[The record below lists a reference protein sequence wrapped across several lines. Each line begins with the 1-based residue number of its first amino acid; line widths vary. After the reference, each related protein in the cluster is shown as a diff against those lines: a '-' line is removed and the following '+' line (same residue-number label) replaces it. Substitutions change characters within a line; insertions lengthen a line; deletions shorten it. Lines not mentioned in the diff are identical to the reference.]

1 MSGVITPGHPP
12 TPTRGSWHRW
22 AAVAL
27 VLVGLFRIAATYDD
41 LSETLDEVAHLGAGM
56 EWLEAGRYT
65 FEPQH
70 PPLARV
76 ASAVG
81 PYLLGIRVHD
91 APDMWTTGRRVLYAD
106 GRYLRNLTA
115 ARLGILPFF
124 AITVLFVW
132 RLGREA
138 FGPDVALGAVACFTL
153 LPPVLAHSGVA
164 TTDGPFEAMFAA
176 TLYAMVRWLKQPTV
190 RRGAWLGVAAGL
202 SLMTKFS
209 ALPYLGLT
217 MALAMLIRLWSM
229 RQQRRR
235 ALGSDSGGRAPAPEG
250 REGDVHWTWRGVATS
265 LAVAAIAAFV
275 VVWASYRFSV
285 GTIRGIPLPAPEIVR
300 GIRDVAEHNRGGHPS
315 YFLGEFHV
323 TGVWYFFPVLLLIK
337 TPLSALVLGVMG
349 LGMLARRGWQN
360 ADWIALLPIAAAAA
374 ILAVAIPSR
383 INIGLRHVLPI
394 YIALALG
401 AGVAWQYAW
410 RRLRVP
416 TGRAALVLATAL
428 MAAGSVTIHPDYLAY
443 FNVLAGRDP
452 SRIVTDSDLDW
463 GQDLFRL
470 ARVVREQKIDTLRF
484 AHMFSGDVGPV
495 IGVPVVPWGGPSR
508 PTGWI
513 AISETLYRFGRLTV
527 RNDLYQRD
535 AHANDWLDSAAV
547 FTRVGKSIRLYHIPT
562 PGAVPAAR
570 P

>member
-1 MSGVITPGHPP
+1 M
-12 TPTRGSWHRW
+12 
-22 AAVAL
+22 AL
-27 VLVGLFRIAATYDD
+27 VLLGLLRIAATYDD
-41 LSETLDEVAHLGAGM
+41 LSETLDEVAHIGAGM
-56 EWLEAGRYT
+56 EWLELGRYT

-76 ASAVG
+76 AGAVG
-81 PYLLGIRVHD
+81 PYLLGIRVD
-91 APDMWTTGRRVLYAD
+91 GAPDMWTAGRRTLYAD

-124 AITVLFVW
+124 ALAALFVW

-153 LPPVLAHSGVA
+153 LPPVLAHFGVA

-176 TLYAMVRWLKQPTV
+176 TLYAMVRWLRQPTV

-202 SLMTKFS
+202 ALVTKFS

-217 MALAMLIRLWSM
+217 MAFATLIRLWSV
-229 RQQRRR
+229 RQQRRQ
-235 ALGSDSGGRAPAPEG
+235 ALGFDSGDRASVEPEG
-250 REGDVHWTWRGVATS
+250 QEGGVSWTWRGVATS
-265 LAVAAIAAFV
+265 LAVASVAAFV
-275 VVWASYRFSV
+275 VAWASYRFSV
-285 GTIRGIPLPAPEIVR
+285 GSIRGIPLPAPEIVR

-337 TPLSALVLGVMG
+337 TPLSALVLGVVG
-349 LGMLARRGWQN
+349 LGILARRGWQH
-360 ADWIALLPIAAAAA
+360 ADWIALVPIAVVAA
-374 ILAVAIPSR
+374 ILTVAIPSR

-394 YIALALG
+394 YIALAFG

-410 RRLRVP
+410 RRLRVAP
-416 TGRAALVLATAL
+416 ARAALVVATAL
-428 MAAGSVTIHPDYLAY
+428 MAIGSVTIHPDYLAY

-452 SRIVTDSDLDW
+452 SRIVSDSDLDW

-484 AHMFSGDVGPV
+484 AHMFSGDVGPIV
-495 IGVPVVPWGGPSR
+495 GVPVIPWGGPNR

-535 AHANDWLDSAAV
+535 AHANDWMDSAAV
-547 FTRVGKSIRLYHIPT
+547 FTRVGKGIRLYHIPK
-562 PGAVPAAR
+562 PGAAPAVR